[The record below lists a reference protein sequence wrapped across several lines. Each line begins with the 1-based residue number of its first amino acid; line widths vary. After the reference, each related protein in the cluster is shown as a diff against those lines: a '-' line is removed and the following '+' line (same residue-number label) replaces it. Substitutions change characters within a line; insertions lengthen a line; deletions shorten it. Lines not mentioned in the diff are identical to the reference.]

1 MRIQYTYLLS
11 LFKNPSTKN
20 ALIASILSFCIL
32 LLVWS
37 PYFGLAIYPDEVA
50 YQLIT
55 GRWFQEG
62 FRPSGLNALCHPDG
76 VLIPAIFWP
85 ATILTSVFHALIYGL
100 KVERI
105 YPMILMGGVFAT
117 TIGCLTQKISLKYL
131 AFLPVSIAAFGVM
144 PLQIQLLRPEF
155 IWIILALI
163 LFICA
168 LLRDLKSSTNLA
180 NLSIFLFYIGSYL
193 HPEFIFLAPAVI
205 FNFAQQKI
213 RLYIKLFVI
222 TLIIFFA
229 VSSLGYLRELS
240 NCSEF
245 PMYQSAMN
253 RMSSPTFSWSFA
265 KDSIINVIFPMD
277 TIKALPQL
285 KMIYVLPDFKVSQ
298 GFQLVTIFYA
308 VGIFGLFVLGLFMS
322 SFTILKSILRQVRFL
337 YERKNNSKVLQYQSY
352 ETPVYSYEE
361 DKNTATYQNY
371 PILNTQ
377 VDINLICLICL
388 GGFLL
393 YFLDPDHV
401 FYRNLAFFITSSFCL
416 VVYIDLL
423 VSKLRIK
430 KLHHY
435 RVSIAILII
444 PVMMAI
450 LSTVYSFGYVLPE
463 ITINGYSGPSVPLK
477 AWHNSINVK
486 TSNVIYGTLLQAT
499 SSRERIIVDDY
510 TYKIVRSRYKEI
522 FPISYLG
529 LLIGT
534 GASENVISSKLNG
547 TPVILTCNFKS
558 KLPIRILSVPLEV
571 PDYHNIC
578 IGVVDTSISPSS

>member
-1 MRIQYTYLLS
+1 MRTKYTYLLTF
-11 LFKNPSTKN
+11 LKNPSTKN

-62 FRPSGLNALCHPDG
+62 FRPSVLNKLCHPDG
-76 VLIPAIFWP
+76 VLIPAVFWP

-100 KVERI
+100 KAERI
-105 YPMILMGGVFAT
+105 YPMLLMGGVFAG

-131 AFLPVSIAAFGVM
+131 AFLPVAIAAFGVM

-155 IWIILALI
+155 VWIILALI

-168 LLRDLKSSTNLA
+168 LQRGLKSSINLA
-180 NLSIFLFYIGSYL
+180 NLSVFLFYIGSYL
-193 HPEFIFLAPAVI
+193 HPEFIFLTPAVI

-213 RLYIKLFVI
+213 RLYIKLLVI
-222 TLIIFFA
+222 TLILFFA
-229 VSSLGYLRELS
+229 ISSLGYVRELS

-253 RMSSPTFSWSFA
+253 RISAPTFSWSFA
-265 KDSIINVIFPMD
+265 KDAIVNVIFPMD
-277 TIKALPQL
+277 TIKALPHL
-285 KMIYVLPDFKVSQ
+285 KMIYALPDLKVSQ
-298 GFQLVTIFYA
+298 GFQLANISYA
-308 VGIFGLFVLGLFMS
+308 IGIFGLFVLGLLMS
-322 SFTILKSILRQVRFL
+322 SFMVLKSSLRQARFL
-337 YERKNNSKVLQYQSY
+337 YERKSKSKILQYQSH
-352 ETPVYSYEE
+352 ETPIYSYEE
-361 DKNTATYQNY
+361 DENIGVNRAYS
-371 PILNTQ
+371 ILNTQ
-377 VDINLICLICL
+377 VDINLIYLIYL

-393 YFLDPDHV
+393 YFLDPNHV

-416 VVYIDLL
+416 VVYIDILI
-423 VSKLRIK
+423 SKLKIK
-430 KLHHY
+430 SLHHY
-435 RVSIAILII
+435 RVSVGILII

-463 ITINGYSGPSVPLK
+463 ITDNGYSGPSVPLK
-477 AWHNSINVK
+477 AWHSSLNIK
-486 TSNVIYGTLLQAT
+486 TSNLIYETLLRANP
-499 SSRERIIVDDY
+499 SREKIIVDDY
-510 TYKIVRSRYKEI
+510 SYRLVRSRYKEI

-529 LLIGT
+529 MFTGT
-534 GASENVISSKLNG
+534 IASENVVSFKLNG
-547 TPVILTCNFKS
+547 TPVILTCNFS
-558 KLPIRILSVPLEV
+558 SRLPIRLLSAPLEV

-578 IGVVDTSISPSS
+578 IGIVDIAILK

>member
-1 MRIQYTYLLS
+1 MEIQYTYLLS
-11 LFKNPSTKN
+11 LLKKNTTRN

-37 PYFGLAIYPDEVA
+37 PYFGLAIWPDEVA

-62 FRPSGLNALCHPDG
+62 FRPGALNRICHLDG

-100 KVERI
+100 KAERI
-105 YPMILMGGVFAT
+105 YPMILMGGVFAA

-131 AFLPVSIAAFGVM
+131 AFLPVAIVAFGVM
-144 PLQIQLLRPEF
+144 PVQIQFIRPEF

-168 LLRDLKSSTNLA
+168 LLRDFKSSINLA

-193 HPEFIFLAPAVI
+193 HPEFIFLAPAII
-205 FNFAQQKI
+205 FNFSQQKT

-222 TLIIFFA
+222 ALIIFFA
-229 VSSLGYLRELS
+229 ISSLGYLRELS
-240 NCSEF
+240 SCNEF
-245 PMYQSAMN
+245 PIVQSTM
-253 RMSSPTFSWSFA
+253 RRISSPTFSWSFA
-265 KDSIINVIFPMD
+265 KDSIVNVIFPMD
-277 TIKALPQL
+277 TIKALSHL
-285 KMIYVLPDFKVSQ
+285 KMIYALPDFKVSR
-298 GFQLVTIFYA
+298 GFQLATISYA
-308 VGIFGLFVLGLFMS
+308 TGIFGLFVLGLLIS
-322 SFTILKSILRQVRFL
+322 SFTVLKSILRQVKSL
-337 YERKNNSKVLQYQSY
+337 YERKNSSKVLQYQSDEISIY
-352 ETPVYSYEE
+352 NYEE
-361 DKNTATYQNY
+361 DKSVATYQNY
-371 PILNTQ
+371 PSLNAQ
-377 VDINLICLICL
+377 VDINLIYLIYL

-393 YFLDPDHV
+393 YFLDPSHV

-435 RVSIAILII
+435 RVSVGILIV

-463 ITINGYSGPSVPLK
+463 ITSNGYSGPSVPLK
-477 AWHNSINVK
+477 AWHSSINIK
-486 TSNVIYGTLLQAT
+486 TSNVIYETLLQANP
-499 SSRERIIVDDY
+499 SRERIIVDDY
-510 TYKIVRSRYKEI
+510 TYRFVRSRYKEI

-529 LLIGT
+529 LFIEL
-534 GASENVISSKLNG
+534 GASESVISSKLNG
-547 TPVILTCNFKS
+547 TPVISTCNFS
-558 KLPIRILSVPLEV
+558 TKLPIRILSAPLEV

-578 IGVVDTSISPSS
+578 VGVVDTSISPSR